1 MQRCKVLCA
10 GLVYG
15 AWLLEYGP
23 GTGGSSP
30 LPAPKG
36 MEMKDVIVG
45 IALIFLP
52 FWPIALTGATDH
64 YNRDP
69 YITGVTIAFFFL
81 CWVLAAILLS

>member
-1 MQRCKVLCA
+1 
-10 GLVYG
+10 
-15 AWLLEYGP
+15 
-23 GTGGSSP
+23 
-30 LPAPKG
+30 
-36 MEMKDVIVG
+36 MKDVIVG